1 MSTWERLPA
10 TESTE
15 LRSAAMGQDV
25 EIRNTATV
33 GEVLVI
39 DTDRSFTGQD
49 GQAIGPELRG
59 QGVPLELARRLFGL
73 EVGID
78 HVFVLQ
84 NAVTVRRPGGWD
96 AGTADAVT
104 ETTHSFLRFYPDEPN
119 AAEDEVEEAG
129 AEATEEEGSE
139 DSPEEESET

>member
-1 MSTWERLPA
+1 
-10 TESTE
+10 
-15 LRSAAMGQDV
+15 MGQDV

-33 GEVLVI
+33 GDVLVM

-49 GQAIGPELRG
+49 GQSIGPELVG
-59 QGVPLELARRLFGL
+59 QGVPLQLAKRLFGL

-96 AGTADAVT
+96 EESSRAVT
-104 ETTHSFLRFYPDEPN
+104 ETTHSFLRFYPDEVD
-119 AAEDEVEEAG
+119 ADEGDEDAEAEAG
-129 AEATEEEGSE
+129 ASDVEGSDDASEEE
-139 DSPEEESET
+139 